1 MPGRLIGK
9 ASTVNLTTMSRE
21 CHISAVLKLPLPE
34 YTARLLLKILHFF
47 AYKLRAI
54 K

>member
-34 YTARLLLKILHFF
+34 CHRAAAPQDIAFFRL
-47 AYKLRAI
+47 
-54 K
+54 